1 MTEMPVNLLFIE
13 DSRDDVQLALLALE
27 RDGLRPSWKRVAT
40 ETELREALKS
50 STPDAILSDFSMPE
64 FDGLAA
70 LEISRQFAPRVPF
83 IFVSGTIGEERAIEA
98 IRRGA
103 TDYVL
108 KDNLRR
114 LGTALRRALAEARD
128 RDRVRAAE
136 EERARLVE
144 ILEATSD
151 YVAMSDPQGR
161 RIYLN
166 AAVRKLTGMSD
177 HHAQGALSSEIYPGW
192 VREIIQNEALPVA
205 AREGLWQ
212 GETAMLDREGKEI
225 PVSQVVIAHR
235 AADGGI
241 RFFSTI
247 ARDVSER
254 KAYEKQ
260 IKHLANYDALSGLPN
275 RGLLSDRTAQAMTH
289 ARRVGRPCA
298 LIVVDIDR
306 FKRINDSYGHN
317 AGDALLRQVGERMRG
332 AVRDGD
338 TTARLEAASSLAVVS
353 PPAPRRRQPPV

>member
-40 ETELREALKS
+40 EMELREALKS

-128 RDRVRAAE
+128 RERVRAAE

-151 YVAMSDPQGR
+151 YVGMSDPRGR

-166 AAVRKLTGMSD
+166 ARRP
-177 HHAQGALSSEIYPGW
+177 Q
-192 VREIIQNEALPVA
+192 
-205 AREGLWQ
+205 
-212 GETAMLDREGKEI
+212 
-225 PVSQVVIAHR
+225 AHR
-235 AADGGI
+235 CAGPSRSRRPEFRDLPGMG
-241 RFFSTI
+241 
-247 ARDVSER
+247 ARNHP
-254 KAYEKQ
+254 K
-260 IKHLANYDALSGLPN
+260 
-275 RGLLSDRTAQAMTH
+275 
-289 ARRVGRPCA
+289 
-298 LIVVDIDR
+298 
-306 FKRINDSYGHN
+306 
-317 AGDALLRQVGERMRG
+317 RG
-332 AVRDGD
+332 AAGR
-338 TTARLEAASSLAVVS
+338 SS
-353 PPAPRRRQPPV
+353 